1 MSARCSSPR
10 LKFSFFLPSGAALAK
25 REEATRGPE
34 NPLLKKQG
42 KGAGR
47 VQVKQQCALAREV
60 R

>member
-1 MSARCSSPR
+1 MLFAETEVF
-10 LKFSFFLPSGAALAK
+10 LLLPSGAALAK

>member
-1 MSARCSSPR
+1 
-10 LKFSFFLPSGAALAK
+10 LAK
-25 REEATRGPE
+25 REEAIRGSE

-42 KGAGR
+42 KRASR